1 MAIVIKKDRKFSRMA
16 AASRRSKVYWIE
28 SIRLV
33 GYDKFHRRN
42 PQSRMFTYFHPE
54 CSEKDAYIRLG
65 DVARQERKDG
75 PLAITLRQLNKCFG
89 FKGNDVKTVRRALDE
104 MKILFRNTNAA
115 ETKAELLDMRSG
127 DHRKMVDFET
137 AARIIAYVYEN
148 QEIWP

>member
-1 MAIVIKKDRKFSRMA
+1 MA
-16 AASRRSKVYWIE
+16 AAARQSKANWIE

-33 GYDKFHRRN
+33 GYDKFHKRI

-75 PLAITLRQLNKCFG
+75 PLAISIRQLNKCFG
-89 FKGNDVKTVRRALDE
+89 FKGNDIKTVCRALDE
-104 MKILFRNTNAA
+104 MKILFRNTNAI
-115 ETKAELLDMRSG
+115 ETKAELLAMKRG
-127 DHRKMVDFET
+127 DRRKMVSFET

-148 QEIWP
+148 QEIWQ